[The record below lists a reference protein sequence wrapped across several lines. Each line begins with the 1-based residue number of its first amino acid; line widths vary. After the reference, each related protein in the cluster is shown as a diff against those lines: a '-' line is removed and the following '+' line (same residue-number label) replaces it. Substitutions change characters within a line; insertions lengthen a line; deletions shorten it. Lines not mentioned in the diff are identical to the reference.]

1 MNAIMTWWATPLT
14 LGLFAVSAVS
24 GVALFFHFGQGAFHE
39 MHEWL
44 SMVLLPPFA
53 LHMARNW
60 TPLANYIKRSALWA
74 PLGLSLVA
82 AGAFAAP
89 GLLEGGGG
97 GPTARRATGHARAA
111 RRRRAAVQDH
121 PGGPARR
128 ARGQGLQG
136 RRRRFARTPRR
147 TSPCFS
153 LRAVRRARPE
163 TLRRSLN
170 AEPFSAPKA
179 RVATATPANT
189 CSSFAS
195 TSSTS
200 CRLTSTQATARSRS
214 RPGRSSSPPSPAD
227 AGDHRLE
234 ARKRPGARNAGGRR
248 RAPSRPLRV
257 PRGAGRAVAGGVS
270 ASVR

>member
-1 MNAIMTWWATPLT
+1 MNAIMTRWATPLT

-97 GPTARRATGHARAA
+97 GPTGAVRLVMHAPLADVAPLFKTTPEGLRAA
-111 RRRRAAVQDH
+111 LAAKGYKVGDGDSLERLAEQAH
-121 PGGPARR
+121 ASP
-128 ARGQGLQG
+128 
-136 RRRRFARTPRR
+136 FAL
-147 TSPCFS
+147 F
-153 LRAVRRARPE
+153 
-163 TLRRSLN
+163 
-170 AEPFSAPKA
+170 
-179 RVATATPANT
+179 
-189 CSSFAS
+189 
-195 TSSTS
+195 
-200 CRLTSTQATARSRS
+200 
-214 RPGRSSSPPSPAD
+214 
-227 AGDHRLE
+227 
-234 ARKRPGARNAGGRR
+234 GALA
-248 RAPSRPLRV
+248 AKP
-257 PRGAGRAVAGGVS
+257 
-270 ASVR
+270 